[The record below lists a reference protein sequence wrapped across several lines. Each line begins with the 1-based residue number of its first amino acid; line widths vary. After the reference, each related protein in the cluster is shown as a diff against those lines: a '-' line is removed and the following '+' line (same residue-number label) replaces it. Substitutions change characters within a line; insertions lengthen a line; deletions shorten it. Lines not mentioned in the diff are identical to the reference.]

1 MYTVPLTPPLP
12 SPLLPSPL
20 DPIQGPP
27 FPVPNDPWAGGNF
40 VILEEEV
47 EGGEAVFT
55 LMDASTLNRTST
67 LTIDTFDVTTGQPVD
82 WWEGSSFPVVRAD
95 KVTNEERWRKG
106 WNPFPR

>member
-1 MYTVPLTPPLP
+1 
-12 SPLLPSPL
+12 
-20 DPIQGPP
+20 
-27 FPVPNDPWAGGNF
+27 
-40 VILEEEV
+40 VILEEKV
-47 EGGEAVFT
+47 QGGEAVFT

-82 WWEGSSFPVVRAD
+82 WWEGSSYPVVRAD

>member
-1 MYTVPLTPPLP
+1 VRADRARALDVSLRTVTAW
-12 SPLLPSPL
+12 
-20 DPIQGPP
+20 D
-27 FPVPNDPWAGGNF
+27 GGKAR
-40 VILEEEV
+40 EERCCGDV
-47 EGGEAVFT
+47 LRCSLGVGRAHEGSGEAVFT

-82 WWEGSSFPVVRAD
+82 WWEGSSYPVVRAD